1 MVITTLPNSEQSYK
15 EKVKIHKYINRHF
28 QRNGGLNQ
36 ILKRQ
41 TSRFHYGSKL
51 LAKAIPLFS
60 KVNALPIPMDI
71 RRLEGKYHNSCRL
84 KIKFYSYCLPKS
96 DIGESLSYNIKTCQ
110 NEYLLSNLDG
120 LYLS

>member
-1 MVITTLPNSEQSYK
+1 LK
-15 EKVKIHKYINRHF
+15 
-28 QRNGGLNQ
+28 Q

-84 KIKFYSYCLPKS
+84 KYNNTKLLQVPSTSIEESTKFFRRGIDRPDCSAS
-96 DIGESLSYNIKTCQ
+96 THFGMF
-110 NEYLLSNLDG
+110 
-120 LYLS
+120 

>member
-84 KIKFYSYCLPKS
+84 KYNNTKLLQVPSTSIEESTKFFRRGIDRPDCSAS
-96 DIGESLSYNIKTCQ
+96 THFGMF
-110 NEYLLSNLDG
+110 
-120 LYLS
+120 